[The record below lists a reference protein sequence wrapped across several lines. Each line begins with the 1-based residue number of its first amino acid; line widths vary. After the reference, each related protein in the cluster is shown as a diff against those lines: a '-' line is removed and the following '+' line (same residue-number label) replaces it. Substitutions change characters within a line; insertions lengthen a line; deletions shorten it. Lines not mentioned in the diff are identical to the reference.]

1 MTAAQVRGA
10 LTIEP
15 RAVERIASAAATEVH
30 RRGHRPEEGAVV
42 IRRPRRTVPA
52 VLVAAVL
59 LAVAVL
65 VIWSSV
71 QVLLGQQPVVPFADV
86 AAAPAALTPAEPLV
100 LAAAA
105 LCALVGLV
113 LVVVAV
119 VPGAP
124 TVLPLATPA
133 EPASRLTAGVTRRS
147 LIRTLSRAAAVD
159 GVDAAK
165 VRLARRRVVVTARTP
180 YRTAQPDLTD
190 QVRAAV
196 TARLADI
203 GLARP
208 VTVAVRLEQPRRT
221 RQDRAAPT
229 STTVVGST

>member
-1 MTAAQVRGA
+1 
-10 LTIEP
+10 
-15 RAVERIASAAATEVH
+15 
-30 RRGHRPEEGAVV
+30 
-42 IRRPRRTVPA
+42 
-52 VLVAAVL
+52 
-59 LAVAVL
+59 
-65 VIWSSV
+65 
-71 QVLLGQQPVVPFADV
+71 
-86 AAAPAALTPAEPLV
+86 
-100 LAAAA
+100 
-105 LCALVGLV
+105 
-113 LVVVAV
+113 
-119 VPGAP
+119 
-124 TVLPLATPA
+124 
-133 EPASRLTAGVTRRS
+133 
-147 LIRTLSRAAAVD
+147 
-159 GVDAAK
+159 VDAAK